1 VRTAKASQMTGF
13 FVFPGIAL
21 FYTYIINTQKTC
33 RFYIGFTAD
42 LAKRIERHNLGTTR
56 STKRG
61 RPWVLF
67 YFEEYT
73 SKTTAPKRER
83 ELKSWKSHQ
92 AIEALVSSVQEV
104 VPTRREASSGP
115 Q

>member
-1 VRTAKASQMTGF
+1 MTGF

-21 FYTYIINTQKTC
+21 FYTYILNSQKTG
-33 RFYIGFTAD
+33 RFYIGFTTD
-42 LAKRIERHNLGTTR
+42 LAKRIDKHNLGTTR
-56 STKRG
+56 STKSG
-61 RPWVLF
+61 RPWVLY

-73 SKTTAPKRER
+73 SKTAALKRER

-104 VPTRREASSGP
+104 VPTSREASSGP
-115 Q
+115 QKPVK